1 MNNSIIQDVYF
12 NAFYCYS
19 RNFWAIKSWSCIYCG
34 SSDIYCDPCQG
45 SRENTRCRKSV
56 NLTIIIILLGT
67 LMLKKN
73 PLTRKL
79 SSKRGK
85 ILRAYMYEERYNIY
99 MQISKVFFGGVI
111 NHQFLLL
118 LIRFASVCTNCNINS
133 GNTIVIFGLYCCL
146 ARVIV
151 IYTGRDMLRTPSSYR
166 DLYSLAWLPVIVQ
179 VFVHQ
184 L

>member
-1 MNNSIIQDVYF
+1 MHT
-12 NAFYCYS
+12 
-19 RNFWAIKSWSCIYCG
+19 G
-34 SSDIYCDPCQG
+34 
-45 SRENTRCRKSV
+45 ENTRCRKSV

-67 LMLKKN
+67 LMLKKK

-166 DLYSLAWLPVIVQ
+166 DLYSLALTTCYRSGVCSSIVGQ
-179 VFVHQ
+179 VNAPPQNKLTLSQRNATTVRDFEGR
-184 L
+184 